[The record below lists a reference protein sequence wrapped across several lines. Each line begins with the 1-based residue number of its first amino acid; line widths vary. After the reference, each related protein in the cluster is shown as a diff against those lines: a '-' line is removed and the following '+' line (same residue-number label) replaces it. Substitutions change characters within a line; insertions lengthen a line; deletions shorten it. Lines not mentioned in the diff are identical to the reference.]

1 VDDLAKAGV
10 SAATIKKITPLV
22 TMSGGG
28 AAASTDKPAKAP
40 SKRSSA
46 ASSAKEMAPAAPSG
60 GAVDLNSASEKD
72 LENLPGVGPAA
83 AKKIIAGRPYS
94 SVDGLAKA
102 GVSAATVKKISPL
115 VTVSGGG
122 AAASMPAPASAPS
135 KKSSSAASAKA
146 AAPAAPTGAAVDLNS
161 ASEKDLVDLPGV
173 GPATAKK
180 IIAGRPYS
188 SVDGL
193 AKAGVSAA
201 TIKKIT
207 PLVMV
212 SGGGAAASTPPS
224 SPMPSKKSSSTT
236 GYTGAPPASS
246 SMPSTAPAS
255 QPAPAPAPTKSAPS
269 GASQGTPGPGT
280 VWVNLDSGIYHY
292 PGTRYYGKT
301 KSGKYMPEA
310 DAVKAGYHAAENEKK
325 PQ

>member
-1 VDDLAKAGV
+1 MKILRKKFVCLAACALFVFGMGV
-10 SAATIKKITPLV
+10 RS
-22 TMSGGG
+22 G
-28 AAASTDKPAKAP
+28 AAAQ
-40 SKRSSA
+40 SKSSSA
-46 ASSAKEMAPAAPSG
+46 SGSSG
-60 GAVDLNSASEKD
+60 LVNLNSASEKD
-72 LENLPGVGPAA
+72 LE
-83 AKKIIAGRPYS
+83 
-94 SVDGLAKA
+94 
-102 GVSAATVKKISPL
+102 
-115 VTVSGGG
+115 
-122 AAASMPAPASAPS
+122 
-135 KKSSSAASAKA
+135 
-146 AAPAAPTGAAVDLNS
+146 
-161 ASEKDLVDLPGV
+161 DLPGV

-193 AKAGVSAA
+193 AKTGVSAA

-212 SGGGAAASTPPS
+212 SGGAAASVPQS

-236 GYTGAPPASS
+236 GYTGAPAASS
-246 SMPSTAPAS
+246 SMPSNAPAS
-255 QPAPAPAPTKSAPS
+255 QPAPASAPAKSAPS

-301 KSGKYMPEA
+301 KSGKYMPES